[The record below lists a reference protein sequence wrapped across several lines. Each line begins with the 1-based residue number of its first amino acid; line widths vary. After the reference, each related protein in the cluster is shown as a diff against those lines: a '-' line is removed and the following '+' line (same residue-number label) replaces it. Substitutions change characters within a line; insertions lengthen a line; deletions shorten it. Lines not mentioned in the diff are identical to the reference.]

1 MLLAHNRRMTAND
14 NIKKEPVF
22 NLPPVVQ
29 ALCLLNIGVFALQ
42 ALFPRLASDDIL
54 YALAFVPARYSGA
67 TPFSAAAVTSPLTH
81 MFVHA
86 NPIHLSVNVL
96 SLMAFGA
103 GIEKKLG
110 GKRTL
115 FFYFACGLCG
125 AIVHAIVNTHSGM
138 PMIGASGAIS
148 GLFGGIIMLMFEA
161 GMMGGRAAGNG
172 FSKYKGLLPVIAI
185 WIGSAAFFGIYGV
198 PGVDNPIAWDVHIGG
213 FVSGLL
219 LYKPFS
225 RLKILP

>member
-1 MLLAHNRRMTAND
+1 
-14 NIKKEPVF
+14 
-22 NLPPVVQ
+22 
-29 ALCLLNIGVFALQ
+29 
-42 ALFPRLASDDIL
+42 
-54 YALAFVPARYSGA
+54 
-67 TPFSAAAVTSPLTH
+67 

-86 NPIHLSVNVL
+86 STLHLSINVL

-110 GKRTL
+110 GKHMLL
-115 FFYFACGLCG
+115 FYLACGLGG
-125 AIVHAIVNTHSGM
+125 AFIHALIDIHSDM

-161 GMMGGRAAGNG
+161 GLMGDGEAKSG
-172 FSKYKGLLPVIAI
+172 FAKYKGLLPVIAV

-219 LYKPFS
+219 LYRPFS
-225 RLKILP
+225 RLQPSR